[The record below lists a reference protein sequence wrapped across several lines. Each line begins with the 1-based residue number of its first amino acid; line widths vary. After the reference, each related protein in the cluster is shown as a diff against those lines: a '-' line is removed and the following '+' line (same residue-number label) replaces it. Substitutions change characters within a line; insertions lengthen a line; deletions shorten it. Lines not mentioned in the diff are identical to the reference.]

1 MSDDDEESARNRS
14 DIIHYVTSMK
24 RLSTTMQSNL
34 VELNK
39 AILEVELLIREEP
52 SLTRRNSTRFHELD
66 EGDKSVISVGITT
79 PQPNQLAR
87 SGPSVKD
94 LYGKDIYEG
103 DRVICLTKGKYKCNT
118 GEAYCVDEIKG
129 LVHIDLDD
137 GNKTSRKRNNVRAL

>member
-14 DIIHYVTSMK
+14 DINHYVTSMK

-39 AILEVELLIREEP
+39 AILEVELLIRDEP

-66 EGDKSVISVGITT
+66 QGDESVMSAGITT

-94 LYGKDIYEG
+94 LYGKSIYEG

-118 GEAYCVDEIKG
+118 GEVYRLDENKKLLLIE
-129 LVHIDLDD
+129 LDD
-137 GNKTSRKRNNVRAL
+137 GHKTSRKSSNVRAL

>member
-1 MSDDDEESARNRS
+1 MSDDDEESARIRS

-52 SLTRRNSTRFHELD
+52 SLTRRNSARFHELE
-66 EGDKSVISVGITT
+66 EGDESSSSVGIST
-79 PQPNQLAR
+79 PQPNPLAR
-87 SGPSVKD
+87 SGPSVKN
-94 LYGKDIYEG
+94 LYGKNIYEG

-118 GEAYCVDEIKG
+118 GEVYFVDEIKG
-129 LVHIDLDD
+129 HLLI
-137 GNKTSRKRNNVRAL
+137 SI